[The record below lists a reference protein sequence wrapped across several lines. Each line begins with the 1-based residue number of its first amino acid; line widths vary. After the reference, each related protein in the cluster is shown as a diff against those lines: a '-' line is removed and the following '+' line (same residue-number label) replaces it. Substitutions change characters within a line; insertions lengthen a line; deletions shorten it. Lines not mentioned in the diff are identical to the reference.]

1 MTVTRDLLDFAA
13 GHHRL
18 PDGVRAAALML
29 LSDTLAVGA
38 AGSSAPGADGVLAA
52 ASGWG
57 AGGAV
62 PILGRDLR
70 LPAAAAAFVNAYQIH
85 ALEWDAVH
93 EAAVVHAM
101 SVVTAAVHAACHSP
115 CYGAEIDRVAALTA
129 LVVGVE
135 IACGLGIAADTPLRF
150 FRPATAGTIGAAL
163 ACARLAGLPRE
174 RFGDVLG
181 LAHAQCAGTM
191 QAHVE
196 GSLALPLQVA
206 AAARAAITAVDLVV
220 AGLPG
225 PHDALMGEF
234 GYFPMFD
241 GGDPTAMVAT
251 LGSVWRTPEISVKP
265 WPSGRASHATLAA
278 IARAGS
284 EEITAITAEVPPLVA
299 RLVGRP
305 WLAEMTPAYAR
316 LCLPFLTALMLR
328 DGRIDPRFFTADSF
342 GDPLLRA
349 LGDRLTIVVDGNPDP
364 NALSPQRFALTL
376 AGGRTRVI
384 DAPATLGSPTNPLS
398 RPAQAAKLAFALS
411 LARVTPVT
419 DDPFML
425 LCGSDR

>member
-1 MTVTRDLLDFAA
+1 MTVTGDLLDFAA
-13 GHHRL
+13 GAHRL

-29 LSDTLAVGA
+29 LGDTLAVGA

-52 ASGWG
+52 AQTWG
-57 AGGAV
+57 AGDAV
-62 PILGRDLR
+62 PILGRDDR
-70 LPAAAAAFVNAYQIH
+70 LPAAGAAFVNAYQIH
-85 ALEWDAVH
+85 CLEWDAVH

-101 SVVTAAVHAACHSP
+101 SVVTAAVHAACHRT
-115 CYGAEIDRVAALTA
+115 EIDRVAALTA

-135 IACGLGIAADTPLRF
+135 IACGLGVAADTPLRF
-150 FRPATAGTIGAAL
+150 FRPATAGAIGAAL

-225 PHDALMGEF
+225 PRDALMGPF
-234 GYFPMFD
+234 GYFPLFD

-251 LGSVWRTPEISVKP
+251 LGETWRTLEISVKP

-278 IARAGS
+278 IARAAPD
-284 EEITAITAEVPPLVA
+284 EVTAITAEVPPLVA

-305 WLAEMTPAYAR
+305 WLPDMSPAYAR
-316 LCLPFLTALMLR
+316 LCLPFLVALMLR
-328 DGRIDPRFFTADSF
+328 DGRIDPRFFTPDSF
-342 GDPLLRA
+342 SDPLLRD
-349 LGDRLTIVVDGNPDP
+349 LGQRLTLVDDGNADP
-364 NALSPQRFALTL
+364 NALSPQRFVLTL
-376 AGGRTRVI
+376 ASGKTRVI
-384 DAPATLGSPTNPLS
+384 ATPATLGSPTNPMS
-398 RPAQAAKLAFALS
+398 RPAHAAKLAFARS
-411 LARVTPVT
+411 LARVAPAT

-425 LCGSDR
+425 LCGSDQ